1 MDHLNLGNL
10 EMGAAK
16 KATASDKKIRTA
28 MLKGLGS
35 SGIEVNSEQRRLIG
49 ELAVQLAAM

>member
-10 EMGAAK
+10 DMSEAK
-16 KATASDKKIRTA
+16 KVTASDKKIRTA
-28 MLKGLGS
+28 MLKGLVS

-49 ELAVQLAAM
+49 ELAVQLASM